1 MGTKAETPRYG
12 FEPLDR
18 SRHDQA
24 AFSCGTEALDNYLK
38 KQAGQ
43 DVEKRVAA
51 VFVATDDGQT
61 IAGYYTLSQYS
72 IQAGELPA
80 AALKQPKLP
89 RYPSLPATLI
99 GRLARATTHKGRG
112 LGELLLMSALERALA
127 ASREIG
133 SIAVVVDA
141 KDEAAIKFYASC
153 GFIRLPEHPNR
164 LFLPMA
170 TVEMMFR

>member
-1 MGTKAETPRYG
+1 MGTKAETTRYR
-12 FEPLDR
+12 FEPLDKN
-18 SRHDQA
+18 RHDRA
-24 AFSCGTEALDNYLK
+24 SFSCGAEALDNYLK

-51 VFVATDDGQT
+51 VFIATDDGTT

-72 IQAGELPA
+72 IQAGEFPA
-80 AALKQPKLP
+80 AALKQLKLP
-89 RYPSLPATLI
+89 RYPALPATLI
-99 GRLARATTHKGRG
+99 GRLARATSHKGRG

-127 ASREIG
+127 ASRGIA

-141 KDEAAIKFYASC
+141 KDEAAIKFYASY

>member
-1 MGTKAETPRYG
+1 MGTKAQVPHYR
-12 FEPLDR
+12 FEPLDK
-18 SRHDQA
+18 SRHDRA
-24 AFSCGTEALDNYLK
+24 VFFCGKDALDNYLK

-51 VFVATDDGQT
+51 VFIATDDGKT

-80 AALKQPKLP
+80 ATLKQLKLP
-89 RYPSLPATLI
+89 RYPALPATLI
-99 GRLARATTHKGRG
+99 GRLARATAHKGRG

-127 ASREIG
+127 ASTEIG

-141 KDEAAIKFYASC
+141 KDEEAIKFYASY
-153 GFIRLPEHPNR
+153 GFVRLPEHPNR

-170 TVEMMFR
+170 TVEKMFG

>member
-1 MGTKAETPRYG
+1 LGTKAETPRYR
-12 FEPLDR
+12 FEALDKG
-18 SRHDQA
+18 RHERA
-24 AFSCGTEALDNYLK
+24 VFSCGQEALDNYLK
-38 KQAGQ
+38 QQAGQ

-51 VFVATDDGQT
+51 VFVATDDGKT
-61 IAGYYTLSQYS
+61 ISGYFALSQYS

-80 AALKQPKLP
+80 ATLKQLKLP
-89 RYPSLPATLI
+89 KYPALPATLI

-133 SIAVVVDA
+133 SIAVAVDA
-141 KDEAAIKFYASC
+141 KDEEAINFYASY

>member
-1 MGTKAETPRYG
+1 MATKGETPRYK
-12 FEPLDR
+12 FEALDKA
-18 SRHDQA
+18 RHDRMG
-24 AFSCGTEALDNYLK
+24 FSCGTDTLDNYLK
-38 KQAGQ
+38 NQAGQ

-51 VFVATDDGQT
+51 VFVATDDGHT

-72 IQAGELPA
+72 IHAGELPA
-80 AALKQPKLP
+80 AALKQLKLP
-89 RYPSLPATLI
+89 KYPALPATLI

-127 ASREIG
+127 ASRQVG

-141 KDEAAIKFYASC
+141 KDEAAIKFYAGY
-153 GFIRLPEHPNR
+153 GFIRLPDHPNR

-170 TVEMMFR
+170 TIEMMFR